1 MKNVEVMAAPGRI
14 VPRSVGGRAVPSG
27 RFVLIPLTPWIAKRI
42 ADGDLIVRPAP
53 VSAAGVRPA
62 AEPVEVHPVAEPVEV
77 VVGEDAAE
85 EKEDFD
91 RLRPS
96 KRR

>member
-27 RFVLIPLTPWIAKRI
+27 RFVSIPLTPWIAKRI

-53 VSAAGVRPA
+53 VPAVDVRPA
-62 AEPVEVHPVAEPVEV
+62 AESVEVRPVAEPVEV
-77 VVGEDAAE
+77 VGEDAAKE
-85 EKEDFD
+85 EEDFD
-91 RLRPS
+91 RFRPS